1 MSAPYRFTRHGR
13 SCRAILA
20 LAVVYGVL
28 GLLLIVF
35 DAAPW
40 LIGAVALFTLPA
52 LWDLWRNPAAGIV
65 LSDEN
70 LEWFTGRL
78 DGNVPLAEIDRIRMD
93 TRWDLSVRV
102 TILTRDGKSLRLP
115 PEALPPHRRMAA
127 ELTLRNLHIERHHFT
142 VF

>member
-1 MSAPYRFTRHGR
+1 MNASYRFTRHGR
-13 SCRAILA
+13 SRRALLA
-20 LAVVYGVL
+20 LAAVYGVL

-40 LIGAVALFTLPA
+40 LIGGIALFTLPA
-52 LWDLWRNPAAGIV
+52 LWDLWRNPAAGII

-70 LEWFTGRL
+70 LEWFSGRL
-78 DGNVPLAEIDRIRMD
+78 DGNVDLAEIDRIRMD

-115 PEALPPHRRMAA
+115 QEALPPHRRMAA
-127 ELTLRNLHIERHHFT
+127 ELTLRNVQIERHHFT